1 MTDFHTWI
9 SIKHPETIDENWRQ
23 SLGALAIG
31 AAASLMPTT
40 TDAAPVDAPAAT
52 APAET
57 PLQKLRDKQDQ
68 QRNWRAPLVGSI
80 LAAGAA
86 ARAAKRNKNK

>member
-9 SIKHPETIDENWRQ
+9 SIKHPESIDENWRQ
-23 SLGALAIG
+23 NLGALAIG
-31 AAASLMPTT
+31 AATSLMPTT
-40 TDAAPVDAPAAT
+40 TDAAPIENPTAAT

-57 PLQKLRDKQDQ
+57 PLKQLRDKQDQ
-68 QRNWRAPLVGSI
+68 RRNWRAPLVGSI

-86 ARAAKRNKNK
+86 ARAAKRKQK